1 MVEYKPEGL
10 CRPACE
16 LSSAQLAQ
24 ALTRGEVL
32 QATALAFDRQQRL
45 RLDLNGQPAYMEHDD
60 CADGIDS
67 GQVREI
73 AVLTRVGRPTCFVI
87 TGAPGADGAWR
98 LSRRLAQRRCREEY
112 LDRLQPG
119 DILLPIA

>member
-16 LSSAQLAQ
+16 LSPAQLTQAQ
-24 ALTRGEVL
+24 AQGEVL

-60 CADGIDS
+60 CADGI
-67 GQVREI
+67 
-73 AVLTRVGRPTCFVI
+73 A
-87 TGAPGADGAWR
+87 
-98 LSRRLAQRRCREEY
+98 SR
-112 LDRLQPG
+112 
-119 DILLPIA
+119 